1 MSDLIAYKSNALV
14 EASYKLTL
22 QEQRCL
28 LLCIGRLKSG
38 SDAEST
44 ELQKTMTVTAE
55 EYFDSFP
62 DMGRK
67 NAEVQLQEA
76 IDRLWDRSIIL
87 KDDEKREEFRWIQY
101 RAQYAKGEGKA
112 QITFSDAVMPYL
124 TQLKGQ
130 FTRVVIKNISNLSR
144 SYSIRIYELLQQF
157 RSTGERIIALDDFR
171 SMLDIEHKYQ
181 TYKSLN
187 QQLLRPCVDELNQK
201 SDLAVTLETIKKGR
215 TVVALHFRFKED
227 KQIKMTI

>member
-1 MSDLIAYKSNALV
+1 MTSNPLIAYKSNALV

-22 QEQRCL
+22 QEQRFL
-28 LLCIGRLKSG
+28 LLCISRLNSG
-38 SDAEST
+38 TDVASP
-44 ELQKTMTVTAE
+44 ELQKTMTITAA

-101 RAQYAKGEGKA
+101 RAQYARGEGKA

-144 SYSIRIYELLQQF
+144 SYSIRIYEILQQF
-157 RSTGERIIALDDFR
+157 RSTGERIIALDDFK
-171 SMLDIEHKYQ
+171 SSLMLDGKYKDFK
-181 TYKSLN
+181 TLN
-187 QQLLRPCVDELNQK
+187 RDLIKPC
-201 SDLAVTLETIKKGR
+201 
-215 TVVALHFRFKED
+215 
-227 KQIKMTI
+227 

>member
-22 QEQRCL
+22 QEQRFL
-28 LLCIGRLKSG
+28 LLCISRLKSG
-38 SDAEST
+38 ADA
-44 ELQKTMTVTAE
+44 ELQKTMTITAA

-87 KDDEKREEFRWIQY
+87 KNDEKREEFRWIQY
-101 RAQYAKGEGKA
+101 RAQYAKGEAKA
-112 QITFSDAVMPYL
+112 RITFSDAVMPYL

-130 FTRVVIKNISNLSR
+130 FTRVVIKNISGLSS
-144 SYSIRIYELLQQF
+144 SYSIRIYEFLQQF
-157 RSTGERIIALDDFR
+157 RSTGERIIALNDFR
-171 SMLDIEHKYQ
+171 SMLGIENKCKQ
-181 TYKSLN
+181 FRDLN
-187 QQLLRPCVDELNQK
+187 KILIKPCVEELNKK
-201 SDLAVTLETIKKGR
+201 SDLAVTVETIKKGR

>member
-22 QEQRCL
+22 QEQRFL
-28 LLCIGRLKSG
+28 LLCISRLKSG
-38 SDAEST
+38 ADA
-44 ELQKTMTVTAE
+44 ELQKTMTITAA

-101 RAQYAKGEGKA
+101 RAQYARGEGKA

-144 SYSIRIYELLQQF
+144 SYSIRIYEILQQF
-157 RSTGERIIALDDFR
+157 RSTGERIIALDDFK
-171 SMLDIEHKYQ
+171 SSLMLDGKYKDFK
-181 TYKSLN
+181 TLN
-187 QQLLRPCVDELNQK
+187 RDLIQPCVDELKKK
-201 SDLAVTLETIKKGR
+201 SDLAVTVETIKKGR
-215 TVVALHFRFKED
+215 TDVALHFRFKED

>member
-22 QEQRCL
+22 QEQRFL
-28 LLCIGRLKSG
+28 LLCISRLKSG
-38 SDAEST
+38 ADA
-44 ELQKTMTVTAE
+44 ELQKTMTITAA

-101 RAQYAKGEGKA
+101 RAQYARGEGKA